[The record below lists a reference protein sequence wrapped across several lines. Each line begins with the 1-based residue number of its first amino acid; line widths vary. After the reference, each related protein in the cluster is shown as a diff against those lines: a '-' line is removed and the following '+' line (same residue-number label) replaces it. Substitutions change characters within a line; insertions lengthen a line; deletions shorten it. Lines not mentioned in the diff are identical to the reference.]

1 MLHFPCTAINGILK
15 IDQIPNAHFWCMK
28 YDRLLC
34 ILICIPTN
42 LIHKFQSFWVDQQ
55 ISSRS
60 FSCRLFGV
68 FYKDIYV
75 VCEQRQFFFNFF
87 FHVLFAFC
95 FFFFLLHGLVLH
107 AVLNRSSEN
116 GRLCLAPAARTAFS
130 LSLSSTMLPI
140 DFTEN
145 FCQKWK
151 LYFIK

>member
-1 MLHFPCTAINGILK
+1 MLTSGVWNMIDCYVYWFASLLILFINSRAFGLISRLVPGAFP
-15 IDQIPNAHFWCMK
+15 
-28 YDRLLC
+28 
-34 ILICIPTN
+34 
-42 LIHKFQSFWVDQQ
+42 VDYLG
-55 ISSRS
+55 
-60 FSCRLFGV
+60 FSTKTYMLSVNR
-68 FYKDIYV
+68 DS
-75 VCEQRQFFFNFF
+75 FFFNFF

-151 LYFIK
+151 LCFIKWFFCLCQSDHLSFLL